1 MKIDF
6 FKHNIGTKEKRDL
19 CKVLGSIFLTTGD
32 AVREF
37 EKRFSKYIDRKYT
50 IGLMSC
56 TSALHLSML
65 AYRIGPGD
73 EVITTPMTFVA
84 TAASIMHAGAKPV
97 FVDVEPATGNLNAD
111 LIEEAVT
118 NRTKAILPV
127 HLYGNMCDMRKIRGI
142 AKKHGLIVIEDAAH
156 AIEAQ
161 RDGYKA
167 GELADAVCFSFYA
180 TKSIT
185 CGEGG
190 AVSLNDKEK
199 SDLIRKL
206 SLHGLT
212 RGAADRY
219 AGKYRHWE
227 MNMLGWKCNMS
238 NIQASLLLNQ
248 ISNIEKYR
256 AKREKIARR
265 YEEAFSDVKGIS
277 FPKVPKNSKSGRHLF
292 TIWVDPRKRD
302 KALRHLQTK
311 GIGAAVNYRA
321 IHTLDYFKKALG
333 YHIGDFPVAEI
344 IGDSTISLPLYPKLS
359 VKETD
364 YIIKAVRQMKLS
376 HTRFGITS

>member
-19 CKVLGSIFLTTGD
+19 CQVLDSIFLTTGD

-37 EKRFSKYIDRKYT
+37 EKKLSKYIDRKYT

-65 AYRIGPGD
+65 AYGIGPGD

-84 TAASIMHAGAKPV
+84 TATSIMHAGAKPV
-97 FVDVEPATGNLNAD
+97 FVDVEPETGNLDAD
-111 LIEEAVT
+111 LIERA
-118 NRTKAILPV
+118 
-127 HLYGNMCDMRKIRGI
+127 LYGNMCDMRKIKGI
-142 AKKHGLIVIEDAAH
+142 AKKHNLVVIEDAAH

-190 AVSLNDKEK
+190 AVSLNNKGK

-206 SLHGLT
+206 SLHGIT
-212 RGAADRY
+212 REAADRY
-219 AGKYRHWE
+219 AGKYRNWE

-248 ISNIEKYR
+248 LSNIEKYR

-265 YEEAFSDVKGIS
+265 YEEAFSDARGIR
-277 FPKVPKNSKSGRHLF
+277 FPRVPKNSKSGRHLF
-292 TIWVDPRKRD
+292 TIWVDPKERD
-302 KALRHLQTK
+302 EALHYLQRK

-321 IHTLDYFKKALG
+321 IHTLDYFKKTLG
-333 YHIGDFPVAEI
+333 YHTGDFPVAEK

-359 VKETD
+359 AKETD
-364 YIIKAVRQMKLS
+364 YIIKSVRQMMLR
-376 HTRFGITS
+376 HTRFGITP

>member
-6 FKHNIGTKEKRDL
+6 FKHNIGIKEKRDV

-37 EKRFSKYIDRKYT
+37 EKKFSKYIDRKYT

-65 AYRIGPGD
+65 AYGIGPGD
-73 EVITTPMTFVA
+73 EVITTPMSFVA
-84 TAASIMHAGAKPV
+84 TATSIMHAGAKPV
-97 FVDVEPATGNLNAD
+97 FVDVEPETGNLNAD
-111 LIEEAVT
+111 LIEKAVT

-127 HLYGNMCDMRKIRGI
+127 HLYGNMCDMRKIKDI
-142 AKKHGLIVIEDAAH
+142 ADKHKLIVIEDAAH

-190 AVSLNDKEK
+190 AVSLNNKKK

-206 SLHGLT
+206 SLHGIT
-212 RGAADRY
+212 KRAADRY
-219 AGKYRHWE
+219 VDKYRHWE
-227 MNMLGWKCNMS
+227 VKMLGWKCNMS

-248 ISNIEKYR
+248 LANIEKYLER
-256 AKREKIARR
+256 REEIARK
-265 YEEAFSDVKGIS
+265 YEEAFSDLRGIR

-292 TIWVDPRKRD
+292 TIWVDPKKRV
-302 KALRHLQTK
+302 KALHYLHTK
-311 GIGAAVNYRA
+311 GIGASVNYRA

-333 YHIGDFPVAEI
+333 YYTGDFPVAER

-364 YIIKAVRQMKLS
+364 YIIKAVRQLK
-376 HTRFGITS
+376 

>member
-19 CKVLGSIFLTTGD
+19 CQVLDSIFLTTGD

-37 EKRFSKYIDRKYT
+37 EKKDSKYIDRKYT

-65 AYRIGPGD
+65 AYGIGPGD

-84 TAASIMHAGAKPV
+84 TATSIMHAGAKPV
-97 FVDVEPATGNLNAD
+97 FVDVEPETGNLDAD
-111 LIEEAVT
+111 LIERALT
-118 NRTKAILPV
+118 NRTRAILPV
-127 HLYGNMCDMRKIRGI
+127 HLSGNLCDMSKIKGI
-142 AKKHGLIVIEDAAH
+142 ARKHNLVVIEDAAH

-190 AVSLNDKEK
+190 AVSLNNKGK

-206 SLHGLT
+206 SLHGIN

-219 AGKYRHWE
+219 VGKYRHWE

-248 ISNIEKYR
+248 LANIEKCR
-256 AKREKIARR
+256 AKRDEIARK
-265 YEEAFSDVKGIS
+265 YEVAFSDARGIR
-277 FPKVPKNSKSGRHLF
+277 FPRVPKNSKSGRHLF
-292 TIWVDPRKRD
+292 TIWVDPKERD
-302 KALRHLQTK
+302 EALHYLQRK

-321 IHTLDYFKKALG
+321 IHTLDYFKKTLG
-333 YHIGDFPVAEI
+333 YHIGDFPVAEM

-364 YIIKAVRQMKLS
+364 YIIKSVRQMK
-376 HTRFGITS
+376 